1 MGDIS
6 KDGAYQGT
14 DDVFNDMA
22 SLTHKNDNLVIQ
34 IVVYRDRQGIHVYD
48 GEGTTLNV
56 GLPRMEEA
64 LDYVADLIREY
75 KKI

>member
-14 DDVFNDMA
+14 DDVFDDMA
-22 SLTHKNDNLVIQ
+22 SLTRKNDNLVIQ
-34 IVVYRDRQGIHVYD
+34 IVVYRDRQGIYVYD
-48 GEGTTLNV
+48 GESVKLNV

-75 KKI
+75 KNI

>member
-14 DDVFNDMA
+14 DDVFDDMA
-22 SLTHKNDNLVIQ
+22 SLTRKNDNLVIQ
-34 IVVYRDRQGIHVYD
+34 IVVHRDRQGIYVYD
-48 GEGTTLNV
+48 GESVKLNV

-75 KKI
+75 KNI